1 MMLPHYSP
9 PENQAKNDTTTGVH
23 AQMNGPQIP
32 PQPFPGPWAQGQTP
46 MPYPMNAPALPAGR
60 RSGRARFFGVAL
72 LATLLLLATLGAGV
86 NIGLWVAGPRA
97 TATLPATDLQQQ
109 VIAVIQRVQPSVVAI
124 TSQGSQ
130 GEGVGAGEIV
140 TSDGYIVTN
149 DHVVR
154 GFERFSV
161 TLSTGQTIAAQLV
174 GEVPQEDL
182 ALLKIARTQLPAIR
196 FGDSNQ
202 AQVGQFVIALGS
214 PFGLDRSATFGIISA
229 LNRSVTESPNGPAE
243 RLAGLIQMSAPIYP
257 GNSGGALID
266 LQGHLL
272 GIPTLGATSPAD
284 GSAATGIGF
293 AIASQRVVLTI
304 QPLLKGETLLTA

>member
-1 MMLPHYSP
+1 MLPPYSP
-9 PENQAKNDTTTGVH
+9 PGNQARNETTTH
-23 AQMNGPQIP
+23 IPAQMNVPQTP
-32 PQPFPGPWAQGQTP
+32 PQPFPGPWATGQIP
-46 MPYPMNAPALPAGR
+46 MPQPMRVSAPP
-60 RSGRARFFGVAL
+60 SGRSSRRTRIFWVSL
-72 LATLLLLATLGAGV
+72 LATLLLLATLGAGI
-86 NIGLWVAGPRA
+86 NIGLWFAGPRA
-97 TATLPATDLQQQ
+97 TPTPPATDLQQQ

-154 GFERFSV
+154 GFARFAV
-161 TLSTGQTIAAQLV
+161 TLSTGQTITAQV
-174 GEVPQEDL
+174 VAEVPQEDL

-214 PFGLDRSATFGIISA
+214 PLGLDQSATFGIISA
-229 LNRSVTESPNGPAE
+229 LNRTVSERPNGPAE
-243 RLAGLIQMSAPIYP
+243 RLTGVIQMSAPIYP

-284 GSAATGIGF
+284 RSAATGIGF
-293 AIASQRVVLTI
+293 AIASQRVMFII
-304 QPLLKGETLLTA
+304 QPLLSEETLLTA